1 MTTFAI
7 ALAGQLTAERVAKPG
22 WWIPYAASGLVLLVT
37 MCGTYYLCW
46 ALDRR
51 DRHNGDSDD
60 DAGGGGGGARR
71 RDGPTPPRGAPDTD
85 PEWWPEFE
93 RQFAH
98 HVACCVAAGARA
110 TDPSA

>member
-1 MTTFAI
+1 
-7 ALAGQLTAERVAKPG
+7 
-22 WWIPYAASGLVLLVT
+22 

-60 DAGGGGGGARR
+60 DAGGGAAELGGEMARPR
-71 RDGPTPPRGAPDTD
+71 RGVRPDTD